1 MMQAEG
7 PTRMLK
13 WSVAAA
19 VMGVALWGV
28 VAMND
33 DTDRVAFSAKDQEK
47 WATRITRHAREGNL
61 DEAMRLLETSQTQ
74 QVLSAYD
81 AKLLHSQLLIEHQ
94 QFAKAET
101 LLRGLIATDPQHPAA
116 YNDLAIALSRQGKQ
130 QEALDALNSAMRTHD
145 AYQHIYNN
153 IKSLSASLAST
164 SYMKALNLG
173 GEVPAIEMAY
183 LLGNDRAVELQESA
197 IRWPAAQGKTAEVA
211 VADAVETPVESS
223 PPVEQETQALLTALA
238 DAKLEAPAAG
248 APAALTDEPSAPL
261 EEPSAP
267 MTKPSALTQEPSA
280 PIKEPLAPIREPSAP
295 VTQPVKVA
303 EVIPPEP
310 TPVAETEALTAT
322 HATAA
327 AESIATSQAAGQ
339 DVAAF
344 LQNLT
349 VATDPVTEKAMAT
362 LTATPSI
369 AAGTVDAASALA
381 QDETDVQAH
390 VEQWA
395 SAWATQNV
403 PAYLA
408 SYTADYVSDQH
419 RSHQQWARE
428 RKQRI
433 QRAKDIAVELSD
445 MAVEVATPNSAS
457 VTFTQVYRSRHYSD
471 VTKKQMSLIKTE
483 QGWQIAQ
490 EVSL

>member
-7 PTRMLK
+7 RTRMLK

-197 IRWPAAQGKTAEVA
+197 IRWPAAQGKTAEAA

-267 MTKPSALTQEPSA
+267 IKEPSA
-280 PIKEPLAPIREPSAP
+280 PIKEPSAP
-295 VTQPVKVA
+295 VTQPVTVA
-303 EVIPPEP
+303 EVIPPEPTP

-362 LTATPSI
+362 LTATPSL